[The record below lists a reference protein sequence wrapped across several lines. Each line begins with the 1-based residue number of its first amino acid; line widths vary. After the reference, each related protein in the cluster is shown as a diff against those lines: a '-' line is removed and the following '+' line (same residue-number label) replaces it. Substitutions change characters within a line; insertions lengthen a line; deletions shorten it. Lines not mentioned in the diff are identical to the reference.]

1 MYTGEASL
9 QVELRGGDRSSR
21 EESTQRAAHQG
32 SGTARPR
39 GAMLPPRAL
48 LVALSVLACPQAA
61 RADIFEDEDGEW
73 HIGTGA
79 VAGIIVGAV
88 FFVILFVGG
97 IIYRQRRAR
106 RAAGGLPFT
115 GQPPYAS
122 QVPAPSPL
130 YTPRADGG
138 LGGHPYP
145 QSFGAQQSPAFGATP
160 MFGAPPMYENGAY
173 GGYGPDKSGAF
184 VSDAGVPGSAYPPA
198 AHLADK

>member
-9 QVELRGGDRSSR
+9 QLKLRGEVRSSP
-21 EESTQRAAHQG
+21 EEARVARQE
-32 SGTARPR
+32 SGTAHPR

-48 LVALSVLACPQAA
+48 LLALSILACPQAA

-73 HIGTGA
+73 HISTGA
-79 VAGIIVGAV
+79 VAGIIIGAV
-88 FFVILFVGG
+88 VFVFLFVGG
-97 IIYRQRRAR
+97 MIYRHRRAR
-106 RAAGGLPFT
+106 LAAGGQLPFT

-138 LGGHPYP
+138 LGGYPYP
-145 QSFGAQQSPAFGATP
+145 QSFGAQQAPAFGATP
-160 MFGAPPMYENGAY
+160 VFGAPPTYDNSAY
-173 GGYGPDKSGAF
+173 GGYGGDKAGTF
-184 VSDAGVPGSAYPPA
+184 VSDAGVPASAYPPP